1 MSEPLPPLV
10 LVVDDSDDNRAMYA
24 EFLAHSGYRVA
35 EAADGRQAVVQAREL
50 LPDVV
55 VMDLSLPVMDGR
67 AATRELKDDQRTRGI
82 PVIAL
87 TGHTRADHSG
97 DAAEAGYAE
106 FLAKPCLPAALL
118 ATVRVILDRTH
129 KRRHG

>member
-35 EAADGRQAVVQAREL
+35 EAADGRQAVARAREL

-67 AATRELKDDQRTRGI
+67 AATRELKDDHRTRDI

-87 TGHTRADHSG
+87 TGHARAVSSREAG
-97 DAAEAGYAE
+97 EAGYDE
-106 FLAKPCLPAALL
+106 FLAKPCLPGALL
-118 ATVRVILDRTH
+118 AMVRIILDRTH
-129 KRRHG
+129 KQDGG